1 VAIAGSAVSAIVV
14 SYRTG
19 PVLDACLAALRAAD
33 GVGQIAVVDN
43 GNPPEGEAQIDA
55 HASAD
60 PRVRVVRGHGNIGF
74 AAGCNKGVAVS
85 ACGMLVFVN
94 PDAVL
99 EPDALTGLAAALG
112 ASPGLTVVGGD
123 LRDER
128 GRPERG
134 ARRRR
139 VTLWRAFVSFTGLSA
154 VLGWLAPFR
163 DVNLHDAPAPA
174 APVRVGAVS
183 GALLLMRRADFDALG
198 GFDDGYFVHV
208 EDVDLCRRVDEAG
221 GAVLFAPG
229 PHGLHHRSSS
239 EVSRSAIA
247 RHKAHSFARYFR
259 KFARN
264 GIERA
269 MTELTLPLVTL
280 ALRVRG

>member
-1 VAIAGSAVSAIVV
+1 MAIAGSAVSAIVV

-33 GVGQIAVVDN
+33 GVGQIVVVDN
-43 GNPPEGEAQIDA
+43 GNPAEGEAHIDA

-60 PRVRVVRGHGNIGF
+60 PRLCVVRGHGNVGF
-74 AAGCNKGVAVS
+74 AAGCNAGAARSAHAVL
-85 ACGMLVFVN
+85 AFVN
-94 PDAVL
+94 PDVVL
-99 EPDALTGLAAALG
+99 APDALVRLAAAL
-112 ASPGLTVVGGD
+112 ADSPGLTVIGGD

-183 GALLLMRRADFDALG
+183 GALMLIRRADFDTLG
-198 GFDDGYFVHV
+198 GFDDGYFIHV

-229 PHGLHHRSSS
+229 PHGVHHRSSS
-239 EVSRSAIA
+239 NVSRSAIA

-259 KFARN
+259 KFAGN
-264 GIERA
+264 GFERA
-269 MTELTLPLVTL
+269 MIELMLPLLTL